1 MAFVL
6 SMWWVSYDRV
16 IQVLIETVELSW
28 ACPECG
34 ARSSRVKDRP
44 MVGVKDLPASGQ
56 QVWLWWRKRRLVC
69 AQAQCPRQSFT
80 ETAVAIA
87 PRSW

>member
-1 MAFVL
+1 MDAPTSLLFGLDGFRV
-6 SMWWVSYDRV
+6 VDVVRVDDRV

-44 MVGVKDLPASGQ
+44 MVGVKGLPASGQ
-56 QVWLWWRKRRLVC
+56 RVWLWWRKRRLVC
-69 AQAQCPRQSFT
+69 AQAQCP
-80 ETAVAIA
+80 
-87 PRSW
+87 